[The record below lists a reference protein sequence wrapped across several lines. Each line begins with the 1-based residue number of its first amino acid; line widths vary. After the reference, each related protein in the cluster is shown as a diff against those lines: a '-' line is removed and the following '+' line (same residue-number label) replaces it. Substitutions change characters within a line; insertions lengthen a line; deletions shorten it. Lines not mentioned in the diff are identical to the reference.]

1 VESGLLLTSY
11 FVITRELGE
20 GGGWQTHH
28 ECHHRLPLGMFQVG
42 PTLGIHVEGQNQL
55 SIHLFVELHLEPVV
69 LNAEPTQASLL
80 L

>member
-1 VESGLLLTSY
+1 
-11 FVITRELGE
+11 
-20 GGGWQTHH
+20 
-28 ECHHRLPLGMFQVG
+28 MFQVG